1 MNQYSRPFSI
11 RGFVSLLMAFTFLG
25 LAVSGVIM
33 YMAPPC
39 GIAGQTGWTMLS
51 LTKVQWVS
59 LHQVTALIILV
70 LAVIHLFV
78 YNWKTFM
85 CYFRNM
91 KSKRRR
97 QIEKQQEMELNDSKI
112 RIIRI
117 PREVYLS
124 LLAAVVLYA
133 GALTLMPPF
142 GWLHEGSEIIE
153 DRYRKEAPAGSGRG
167 QGYGDQQGYGLGDRD
182 GRTQREM
189 AVNSSAVILPSDR
202 TDSDESDGEQA
213 RTGRGDV
220 TGEGQHDGS
229 GLRDGSGEG
238 LQDGTGEGVRDGSG
252 EGLRDGSGRGARDG
266 SGGGLR
272 DGSGQGLR
280 DGSGAGLRNG
290 SGEGARIGSGE
301 GLRDGSGVGQ
311 QDSIG
316 EGLRDGSGE
325 GQQDSTGEGL
335 RDGSG
340 GGLQDGSGEGVRDG
354 SGEERRDSSGIGRGE
369 DGSGEGRGEGQ
380 DRRDGSGNRDGQNV
394 S

>member
-39 GIAGQTGWTMLS
+39 GIAGETGWTMLS

-202 TDSDESDGEQA
+202 TDSDESDG
-213 RTGRGDV
+213 
-220 TGEGQHDGS
+220 
-229 GLRDGSGEG
+229 SGEG

-280 DGSGAGLRNG
+280 DGSG
-290 SGEGARIGSGE
+290 EGARIS
-301 GLRDGSGVGQ
+301 S
-311 QDSIG
+311 G

-325 GQQDSTGEGL
+325 GQQDNTGEGVQDGTGEGQQDGSGL

-340 GGLQDGSGEGVRDG
+340 EGLQDGSGEGVRDG

-369 DGSGEGRGEGQ
+369 DGSGERRGEGQ
-380 DRRDGSGNRDGQNV
+380 GRRDGSGSRDGQDV